1 MSTLPLEGIRVLDMT
16 VVWAGPYC
24 TSFLADLGAE
34 VIRVESLATFAPLT
48 RGVRAHP
55 TEDQLHN
62 LQLFMGGYPDRE
74 PGDRP
79 WNRSPI
85 FNAHARNKLSMTV
98 DLSQPRGIEIFKDLV
113 RTSDVFVENNVAD
126 RMDRLGI
133 EYDTLKELKE
143 DIIMLRMPAYGTT
156 GPYRD
161 FRALGVHIEGV
172 IGHTLLRGYAD
183 MDPSATTPVY
193 MADAAGGSHGAFAV
207 LAALHYRR
215 RTGNG
220 QYIELAQ
227 AEGAVPMMGQFFMDY
242 SMNGRGSTTTG
253 NSHATAV
260 QGCYRCRGDGRG
272 DGRGDDRWV
281 CITIRSDEEWRSFI
295 QVLGDPGWARDPRFS
310 HGPGRWQFHDELD
323 GHISRWTEQRDS
335 YQVMHIL
342 QEAGVAAGPVMDQR
356 DAYGDP
362 HLIQRGMFQGASQED
377 TGVHLYPRAPYSM
390 SLTPLNIRRGP
401 VRLGEDNE
409 YVYKTVLGYS
419 DAEYGKLETDGH
431 ISMDYPGHLA

>member
-1 MSTLPLEGIRVLDMT
+1 MTTLPLEGIRVLDMT

-34 VIRVESLATFAPLT
+34 VIRVESLETFAPLT

-55 TEDQLHN
+55 TVDQLNN
-62 LQLFMGGYPDRE
+62 LALFMGGYPDRQ

-79 WNRSPI
+79 WNRCPV

-98 DLSQPRGIEIFKDLV
+98 DLSLPGGMEIVKNLV
-113 RTSDVFVENNVAD
+113 KTSDIFVENNVVD

-133 EYDTLKELKE
+133 DYNMLKELKE
-143 DIIMLRMPAYGTT
+143 DIIMLRMPAFGTT

-183 MDPSATTPVY
+183 MDPSANTPVY

-207 LAALHYRR
+207 LAALHHRR
-215 RTGNG
+215 RTGKG
-220 QYIELAQ
+220 QYIELGQ
-227 AEGAVPMMGQFFMDY
+227 AEDAVPMMGQFFMDY
-242 SMNGRGSTTTG
+242 SMNGRNAATLG
-253 NSHATAV
+253 NRHPTAV
-260 QGCYRCRGDGRG
+260 QGCYPCRGN
-272 DGRGDDRWV
+272 DRWV
-281 CITIRSDEEWRSFI
+281 CITIHSDEEWRSFV
-295 QVLGDPGWARDPRFS
+295 QAMGDPGWAHDIRFS
-310 HGPGRWQFHDELD
+310 DGPGRLEFHDEID
-323 GHISRWTEQRDS
+323 AHISRWTEQRDN

-356 DAYGDP
+356 DAYNDP
-362 HLIQRGMFQGASQED
+362 HLTQRGMFQEAYQED
-377 TGVHLYPRAPYSM
+377 TGAHQYPRAPYSM
-390 SLTPLNIRRGP
+390 SSTPLEIRRGP

-419 DAEYGKLETDGH
+419 DAEFAKLEAEGH
-431 ISMDYPGHLA
+431 ISMDYPDGL